1 MALASSALML
11 TPIGRGKYNLMKIN
25 SKYQYLRGLEEGKGK
40 KTKIFSL
47 KIFWKKLERKTENFW
62 KRVFENNLVFFF
74 K

>member
-47 KIFWKKLERKTENFW
+47 KIF
-62 KRVFENNLVFFF
+62 
-74 K
+74 